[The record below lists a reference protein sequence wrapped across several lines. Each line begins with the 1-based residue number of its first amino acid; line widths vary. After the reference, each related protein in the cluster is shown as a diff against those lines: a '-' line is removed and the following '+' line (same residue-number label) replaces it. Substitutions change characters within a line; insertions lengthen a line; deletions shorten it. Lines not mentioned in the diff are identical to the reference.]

1 MSSAASNNSSD
12 EDTDKD
18 TICVLLVDDDHDV
31 LGANAR
37 YLRVNDFS
45 VIVAD
50 KASTALERLK
60 AEPVD
65 IIITDLRMPE
75 CDGIEFA
82 REVREITPLLPVIF
96 FSGYASVPEI
106 VEAMKL
112 GAVDFLEK
120 PVEPEQ
126 LLGKIKSVTTGFRSA
141 IALQRQ
147 ALDISDTTVSLRRR
161 VRAYE
166 KYVIESCL
174 LQHNG
179 SISCVLE
186 ALDINRRTLNE
197 KMTRLGIVRHP
208 KNLR

>member
-1 MSSAASNNSSD
+1 MTSTANN
-12 EDTDKD
+12 DTCVGD
-18 TICVLLVDDDHDV
+18 TGMPNICVLLVDDDHDV

-37 YLRVNDFS
+37 YLRVNDLS

-50 KASTALERLK
+50 KASAALERLK
-60 AEPVD
+60 AEPID

-82 REVREITPLLPVIF
+82 REVRQITPLLPIIF

-147 ALDISDTTVSLRRR
+147 ALDISDTTVSLRKR

-179 SISCVLE
+179 RISCVLE

-197 KMTRLGIVRHP
+197 KMTRLGIVRNP
-208 KNLR
+208 R

>member
-1 MSSAASNNSSD
+1 MAN
-12 EDTDKD
+12 
-18 TICVLLVDDDHDV
+18 ICVLLVDDDHDV

-37 YLRVNDFS
+37 YLRVNDLS

-50 KASTALERLK
+50 KANAALERLK
-60 AEPVD
+60 AEPID

-82 REVREITPLLPVIF
+82 REVRQITPLLPIIF

-147 ALDISDTTVSLRRR
+147 ALDISDTTVSLRKR

-179 SISCVLE
+179 RISCVLE

-197 KMTRLGIVRHP
+197 KMTRLGIVRNP
-208 KNLR
+208 R

>member
-1 MSSAASNNSSD
+1 MTSTANN
-12 EDTDKD
+12 DTCAGD
-18 TICVLLVDDDHDV
+18 TGMANICVLLVDDDHDV

-37 YLRVNDFS
+37 YLRVNDLS

-50 KASTALERLK
+50 KASAALERLK
-60 AEPVD
+60 AEPID

-82 REVREITPLLPVIF
+82 REVRQITPLLPIIF

-147 ALDISDTTVSLRRR
+147 ALDISDTTVSLRKR

-174 LQHNG
+174 PQHNG
-179 SISCVLE
+179 RISCVLE

-197 KMTRLGIVRHP
+197 KMTRLGIVRNP
-208 KNLR
+208 R

>member
-1 MSSAASNNSSD
+1 MISSMEQQD
-12 EDTDKD
+12 EQT
-18 TICVLLVDDDHDV
+18 CVLLVDDDHDV

-37 YLRVNDFS
+37 YLRQNELTV
-45 VIVAD
+45 VVAD
-50 KASTALERLK
+50 QALTAIERLK
-60 AEPVD
+60 HDPVD
-65 IIITDLRMPE
+65 IIVTDLRMPQ

-82 REVREITPLLPVIF
+82 RQVREITPLLPIVF
-96 FSGYASVPEI
+96 FSGFATVPEI

-120 PVEPEQ
+120 PVEPEH
-126 LLGKIKSVTTGFRSA
+126 LLNKIKSVSTGFRSA

-147 ALDISDTTVSLRRR
+147 ALDISDTTVSLRKR

-179 SISCVLE
+179 RISCVLE

-197 KMTRLGIVRHP
+197 KMTRLGIVRNP
-208 KNLR
+208 P